1 MGGNGLDEATDPG
14 ALADR
19 AWRRRELSGLCLGLM
34 LLFFYSVLV
43 DDARYRTCQSWLCE
57 R

>member
-1 MGGNGLDEATDPG
+1 MLGGG
-14 ALADR
+14 
-19 AWRRRELSGLCLGLM
+19 ELSGLCLGLM

-57 R
+57 MIAGVLNGGKPFVQSDND